1 MLNLASLYVEG
12 RDPSHGNEEAVQL
25 VEKAM
30 RLGIPAAYDRMGRIM
45 RTVRAWQ
52 AIPLGLMPSGKGW
65 RHG

>member
-12 RDPSHGNEEAVQL
+12 RDPSHGMKAVQL

-30 RLGIPAAYDRMGRIM
+30 RLGIPAYDRMGRIM
-45 RTVRAWQ
+45 RMVRAWQ
-52 AIPLGLMPSGKGW
+52 AIHSGLCLLAKGC